1 MNSGSDKKKE
11 DEEMEYIYGSL
22 LLHSAGK
29 KINEKDLTKI
39 LEAAGVKPEAAR
51 VKAVVTSLADVN
63 IEEALKTAIAAPAAA
78 APAAPSGGSDKKA
91 PKEEKKE
98 EKEEEGPSEEEAMAG
113 LGALFG

>member
-1 MNSGSDKKKE
+1 LKNKIKKE
-11 DEEMEYIYGSL
+11 VENMEYIYGAL

-29 KINEKDLTKI
+29 KVNEKDLIKV
-39 LEAAGVKPEAAR
+39 LEAAGVSVDQAR

-63 IEEALKTAIAAPAAA
+63 IDEAMKTAVAAPVTGAPAAA
-78 APAAPSGGSDKKA
+78 APEG

-98 EKEEEGPSEEEAMAG
+98 EKEEEEEGPSEEEAMAG